1 MTEFSMT
8 NGAQDS
14 PEDPGRCASHIEGL
28 RSRDGW
34 VRLKARGALT
44 LMGSRAVP
52 ELLPLLK
59 APEDGVRWEAA
70 KTLAEIADA
79 RAVPELVAVLED
91 RNSDVRWLAAAGLIA
106 MRGRALVPLLEA
118 LLGRSDS
125 VWLQEGAHH
134 VLHSLAKTD
143 LGDVVAPV
151 LAALEGG
158 DPGFAVQRPGR
169 EALQRLRA

>member
-1 MTEFSMT
+1 MTEFRVA

-14 PEDPGRCASHIEGL
+14 PEDPGRCATQIEGL
-28 RSRDGW
+28 RSRDGR

-52 ELLPLLK
+52 GLLPLLK

-70 KTLAEIADA
+70 KTLAGIADA
-79 RAVPELVAVLED
+79 RAVPDLVTALED
-91 RNSDVRWLAAAGLIA
+91 RNSDVRWLAASGLIA
-106 MRGRALVPLLEA
+106 MRRAALVPLLDA

-125 VWLQEGAHH
+125 VWLREGAHH
-134 VLHSLAKTD
+134 VFRGLAKTD

-151 LAALEGG
+151 LAALEGD

-169 EALQRLRA
+169 EALHRLRE